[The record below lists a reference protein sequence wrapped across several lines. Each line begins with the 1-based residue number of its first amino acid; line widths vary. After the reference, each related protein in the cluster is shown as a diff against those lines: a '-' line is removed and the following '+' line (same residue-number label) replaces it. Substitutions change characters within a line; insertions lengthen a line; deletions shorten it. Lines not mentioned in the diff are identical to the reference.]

1 MSIELGVEGA
11 GYAFNLKKC
20 FDLEQSHNCYK
31 EIQNS
36 FALKCRDQNKK
47 ELIFGLSLKYG

>member
-31 EIQNS
+31 VIQNS
-36 FALKCRDQNKK
+36 FALKCRDKNKK
-47 ELIFGLSLKYG
+47 EVIFGLLLKYG

>member
-11 GYAFNLKKC
+11 GYAFNLKKS

-31 EIQNS
+31 EIQNN
-36 FALKCRDQNKK
+36 FALKCRDKK
-47 ELIFGLSLKYG
+47 